1 MVYEILFDNKV
12 SLSECE
18 SHYDQLK
25 NIPAKPGVS
34 LLTAGDKPVLL
45 LYGTNLRAIVTR
57 RLDGPDPGQ
66 KSRKADLRPLIT
78 NIYYKLS
85 YSRFQTQLDFF
96 NSAKEIYPKSWQKL
110 FPKLNAWFIYLDLS
124 GYVPV
129 LKVTD
134 KFQNN
139 QELWGP
145 FATKSN
151 ADRMLESLTVIF
163 KLCRCTKNLQNSPNS
178 TPCSYSQMNLCSMA
192 CNGSTRIEDYNQI
205 ILKAVDFLNYPVTN
219 TIEKLKTEIKQ
230 LSANLEFEKAEK
242 LSRLIDEC
250 KKVSGK
256 AFRWVGPMSRFRIA
270 CFQVGP
276 KIPVEGQK
284 SSETGIIPFLILPN
298 GIIKMQAYP
307 LSAREQCS
315 RDILDMLQKDN
326 HTEPFFIDQYLLAW
340 VCQILYKS
348 DKQKGLFLRLDKDSC
363 ADNIA
368 DEITAYFGN
377 A

>member
-57 RLDGPDPGQ
+57 RLDGPEPGQ

-78 NIYYKLS
+78 SIYYKLS

-276 KIPVEGQK
+276 KIAVEGQK